1 MTYCIIEKLICKDIS
16 AEQLRVTEADTR
28 LDAVRVWCD
37 THMAESE
44 ADRAVE
50 RYRYEGVM
58 PGFKTVSG
66 AELRIVTIC
75 LLKDSVEQHK
85 VLKDFITRL

>member
-1 MTYCIIEKLICKDIS
+1 MTYLIVEKLIYRDIS

-44 ADRAVE
+44 AGRAVE

-58 PGFKTVSG
+58 PRFKTVSG
-66 AELRIVTIC
+66 AELRITAIY
-75 LLKDSVEQHK
+75 LLSEEQHK
-85 VLKDFITRL
+85 VLKDFVPIL